1 MIKMLAFDLD
11 GTLLNTI
18 NDIGDAMNVA
28 LKKYDLPL
36 RKEEEYPSFVG
47 GGIIELTKR
56 AIGIKVSDDVIQE
69 GLNIKVPYIEKI
81 VLMDCRTQKSE
92 VDCSTASKDLQEI
105 SLNVAINFNVNK
117 QTAHELYRQVGIN
130 YESIIINP
138 AILES
143 VKSVTAQFTA
153 EELITK
159 RAEVSNN
166 MESTLKEKIESR
178 GFNVVDFNITDLD
191 FSVAYNQAIEKK
203 QVAEQEAKQAQYE
216 LEKAKIENEKK
227 IAEAEANA
235 KVMQVQDSSTTENA
249 LKLKELE
256 IKKNFI
262 EKWNGVLP
270 STVTGDSVVPF
281 LDI

>member
-1 MIKMLAFDLD
+1 MRVTEVKNKIVLSFIIFLVLV
-11 GTLLNTI
+11 GLLIFFNSFTSVPT
-18 NDIGDAMNVA
+18 G
-28 LKKYDLPL
+28 
-36 RKEEEYPSFVG
+36 FVG
-47 GGIIELTKR
+47 IRTRFGKASEN
-56 AIGIKVSDDVIQE
+56 VVQE
-69 GLNIKVPYIEKI
+69 GLNLQIPMIERI
-81 VLMDCRTQKSE
+81 VLMDCRTQKAE
-92 VDCSTASKDLQEI
+92 IDCSTASRDLQEVTLKVAVNYNV
-105 SLNVAINFNVNK
+105 SLENAYNIYKSIGV
-117 QTAHELYRQVGIN
+117 N
-130 YESIIINP
+130 YESIMISP
-138 AILES
+138 SILES
-143 VKSVTAQFTA
+143 VKAVTAQYTA

-159 RAEVSNN
+159 RSEVSDK
-166 MESTLKEKIESR
+166 MQDTLKDKIESR
-178 GFNVVDFNITDLD
+178 GFTVIDFNVTDLD
-191 FSVAYNQAIEKK
+191 FSLAYNQAIEKK

-270 STVTGDSVVPF
+270 STVTGDSVIPF

>member
-1 MIKMLAFDLD
+1 MRVTEVKSKIVLWLIIVLVF
-11 GTLLNTI
+11 
-18 NDIGDAMNVA
+18 IGLIIFFNSFTSV
-28 LKKYDLPL
+28 PTG
-36 RKEEEYPSFVG
+36 FVG
-47 GGIIELTKR
+47 IRTRFGKASEN
-56 AIGIKVSDDVIQE
+56 VVQE
-69 GLNIKVPYIEKI
+69 GLNLQIPMIERI
-81 VLMDCRTQKSE
+81 VLMDCRTQKAE
-92 VDCSTASKDLQEI
+92 IDCSTASRDLQEVTLKVAVNYNV
-105 SLNVAINFNVNK
+105 SLENAYNIYKSIGV
-117 QTAHELYRQVGIN
+117 N
-130 YESIIINP
+130 YESIMISP
-138 AILES
+138 SILES
-143 VKSVTAQFTA
+143 VKAVTAQYTA

-159 RAEVSNN
+159 RSEVSDK
-166 MESTLKEKIESR
+166 MQDTLKEKIESR
-178 GFNVVDFNITDLD
+178 GFTVIDFNVTDLD
-191 FSVAYNQAIEKK
+191 FSLAYNQAIEKK

-270 STVTGDSVVPF
+270 STVTGDSVIPF

>member
-1 MIKMLAFDLD
+1 MKNTSITFKPA
-11 GTLLNTI
+11 LL
-18 NDIGDAMNVA
+18 
-28 LKKYDLPL
+28 
-36 RKEEEYPSFVG
+36 FVPIILLFILLIFLTCFCSVPTG
-47 GGIIELTKR
+47 YVGIRTKFGK
-56 AIGIKVSDDVIQE
+56 ADTDVVQE
-69 GLNIKVPYIEKI
+69 GLNLKIPMIERI
-81 VLMDCRTQKSE
+81 ILMDCRTQKAE
-92 VDCSTASKDLQEI
+92 INCSTASRDLLEV
-105 SLNVAINFNVNK
+105 SLKVAINYNVSVENAYSIYK
-117 QTAHELYRQVGIN
+117 NIGVN
-130 YESIIINP
+130 YESIMISP
-138 AILES
+138 SILES
-143 VKSVTAQFTA
+143 VKSVTAQYTA

-159 RAEVSNN
+159 RSEVSDK
-166 MESTLKEKIESR
+166 MQETLKEKIESR
-178 GFNVVDFNITDLD
+178 GFTVIDFNVTDLD

-216 LEKAKIENEKK
+216 LEKAKIENERK

>member
-1 MIKMLAFDLD
+1 MKSLRRMVLKAILVLA
-11 GTLLNTI
+11 TLFLLITI
-18 NDIGDAMNVA
+18 LSSFQSVPTG
-28 LKKYDLPL
+28 
-36 RKEEEYPSFVG
+36 FVG
-47 GGIIELTKR
+47 IKTRFG
-56 AIGIKVSDDVIQE
+56 KVSDDVIQE
-69 GLNIKVPYIEKI
+69 GLNVKVPYIEKI

-117 QTAHELYRQVGIN
+117 TTAHKLYREVGIN

-203 QVAEQEAKQAQYE
+203 QVAEQEAKQAEYE
-216 LEKAKIENEKK
+216 LQKSKIENERK

-235 KVMQVQDSSTTENA
+235 KVMEVQDSTTTERA

-256 IKKNFI
+256 IQKAAI
-262 EKWNGVLP
+262 EKWNGALP
-270 STVTGDSVVPF
+270 STMAGDTVPF
-281 LDI
+281 INLY

>member
-1 MIKMLAFDLD
+1 MKSLRRMVLKAILVLA
-11 GTLLNTI
+11 TLFLLITI
-18 NDIGDAMNVA
+18 LSSFQSVPTG
-28 LKKYDLPL
+28 
-36 RKEEEYPSFVG
+36 FVG
-47 GGIIELTKR
+47 IKTRFG
-56 AIGIKVSDDVIQE
+56 KVSDDVIQE

-117 QTAHELYRQVGIN
+117 TTAHKLYREVGIN

-203 QVAEQEAKQAQYE
+203 QVAEQEAKQAEYE
-216 LEKAKIENEKK
+216 LQKSKIENERK

-235 KVMQVQDSSTTENA
+235 KVMEVQDSTTTERA

-256 IKKNFI
+256 IQKAAI
-262 EKWNGVLP
+262 EKWNGALP
-270 STVTGDSVVPF
+270 STMAGDTVPF
-281 LDI
+281 INLY

>member
-1 MIKMLAFDLD
+1 MKNLRRMVLKSIIILLVIFFII
-11 GTLLNTI
+11 TLFSSFQSVPT
-18 NDIGDAMNVA
+18 G
-28 LKKYDLPL
+28 
-36 RKEEEYPSFVG
+36 FVG
-47 GGIIELTKR
+47 IKTRFG
-56 AIGIKVSDDVIQE
+56 KVSDDVIQE

-92 VDCSTASKDLQEI
+92 VDCSTASKDLHEI

-178 GFNVVDFNITDLD
+178 GFNVVDLNITDLD
-191 FSVAYNQAIEKK
+191 FSVA
-203 QVAEQEAKQAQYE
+203 
-216 LEKAKIENEKK
+216 
-227 IAEAEANA
+227 
-235 KVMQVQDSSTTENA
+235 
-249 LKLKELE
+249 
-256 IKKNFI
+256 
-262 EKWNGVLP
+262 
-270 STVTGDSVVPF
+270 
-281 LDI
+281 

>member
-1 MIKMLAFDLD
+1 MRVTEVKNKIVLSFIIFLVLV
-11 GTLLNTI
+11 GLLIFFN
-18 NDIGDAMNVA
+18 
-28 LKKYDLPL
+28 
-36 RKEEEYPSFVG
+36 SFTSVPTGYVG
-47 GGIIELTKR
+47 IRTRFGKASE
-56 AIGIKVSDDVIQE
+56 DVVQE
-69 GLNIKVPYIEKI
+69 GLNLQIPMIERI
-81 VLMDCRTQKSE
+81 VLMDCRTQKAE
-92 VDCSTASKDLQEI
+92 IDCSTASRDLQEVT
-105 SLNVAINFNVNK
+105 LKVAVNYNVSVENAYNIYKSIGV
-117 QTAHELYRQVGIN
+117 N
-130 YESIIINP
+130 YESIMISP
-138 AILES
+138 SILES
-143 VKSVTAQFTA
+143 VKAVTAQYTA

-159 RAEVSNN
+159 RSEVSDK
-166 MESTLKEKIESR
+166 MQDTLKEKIESR
-178 GFNVVDFNITDLD
+178 GFTVIDFNVTDLD
-191 FSVAYNQAIEKK
+191 FSLAYNQAIEKK

-216 LEKAKIENEKK
+216 LEKAKIENERK

>member
-1 MIKMLAFDLD
+1 MKSLRRMVLKAILILA
-11 GTLLNTI
+11 TLFLLITI
-18 NDIGDAMNVA
+18 LSSFQSVPTG
-28 LKKYDLPL
+28 
-36 RKEEEYPSFVG
+36 FVG
-47 GGIIELTKR
+47 IKTRFG
-56 AIGIKVSDDVIQE
+56 KVSDDVIQE

-117 QTAHELYRQVGIN
+117 TTAHKLYREVGIN

-203 QVAEQEAKQAQYE
+203 QVAEQEAKQAEYE
-216 LEKAKIENEKK
+216 LQKSKIENERK

-235 KVMQVQDSSTTENA
+235 KVMEVQDSTTTERA

-256 IKKNFI
+256 IQKAAI
-262 EKWNGVLP
+262 EKWNGALP
-270 STVTGDSVVPF
+270 STMAGDTVPF
-281 LDI
+281 INLY

>member
-1 MIKMLAFDLD
+1 MRITEVKNKIVVSFIIFIVLV
-11 GTLLNTI
+11 GLLIFFNSFTSVPT
-18 NDIGDAMNVA
+18 G
-28 LKKYDLPL
+28 
-36 RKEEEYPSFVG
+36 FVG
-47 GGIIELTKR
+47 IRTRFGKASEN
-56 AIGIKVSDDVIQE
+56 VVQE
-69 GLNIKVPYIEKI
+69 GLTLQIPMIERI
-81 VLMDCRTQKSE
+81 VLMDCRTQKAE
-92 VDCSTASKDLQEI
+92 IDCSTASRDLQEVTLKVAVNYNV
-105 SLNVAINFNVNK
+105 SLENAYNIYKSIGV
-117 QTAHELYRQVGIN
+117 N
-130 YESIIINP
+130 YESIMISP
-138 AILES
+138 SILES
-143 VKSVTAQFTA
+143 VKAVTAQYTA

-159 RAEVSNN
+159 RSEVSDK
-166 MESTLKEKIESR
+166 MQDTLKEKIESR
-178 GFNVVDFNITDLD
+178 GFTVIDFNVTDLD
-191 FSVAYNQAIEKK
+191 FSLAYNQAIEKK

-216 LEKAKIENEKK
+216 LEKAKIENERK